1 MSTGHLSFCHC
12 KKLLTRPFP
21 ASKILSGL
29 HIRKI
34 FPLDSVGRKEHVC
47 LLQTCSLQW
56 PHWPWV
62 TRHLYN
68 FFRHCDK
75 RVLQCKQMSPPGATH
90 HTSPAASTFWLLCV
104 CQNMS
109 MCRAWRGS
117 RVDLAPREVP
127 SMPDLK
133 QALELKVLTRLEKG
147 KRRETTRFLPWPY
160 VGVSL
165 LTSRPEWKMWKIN
178 WLLLLGKPT
187 QSCLHYFSCLES
199 EHYFSA
205 QWLTEYIW
213 NQGTVAMV
221 QQSFLSWFL
230 FCLVVAFQLSYVTLT
245 CSRNIDLSSPLIG
258 CYTYHSIAIFDL
270 KHTYFKKFSICRYI
284 SITQT

>member
-90 HTSPAASTFWLLCV
+90 HTSPAASTFCV
-104 CQNMS
+104 FVKTWVCVV
-109 MCRAWRGS
+109 REGG
-117 RVDLAPREVP
+117 RVSIWPPGKCLPCLIWNKH
-127 SMPDLK
+127 SNSKSWPDSK
-133 QALELKVLTRLEKG
+133 KG
-147 KRRETTRFLPWPY
+147 KGERRPDFFL
-160 VGVSL
+160 GH
-165 LTSRPEWKMWKIN
+165 TS
-178 WLLLLGKPT
+178 
-187 QSCLHYFSCLES
+187 
-199 EHYFSA
+199 
-205 QWLTEYIW
+205 
-213 NQGTVAMV
+213 V
-221 QQSFLSWFL
+221 FLS
-230 FCLVVAFQLSYVTLT
+230 
-245 CSRNIDLSSPLIG
+245 SRLGQSEK
-258 CYTYHSIAIFDL
+258 CE
-270 KHTYFKKFSICRYI
+270 K
-284 SITQT
+284 